1 MRHFKALLPHLSIA
15 LSLALLVLGILNEFN
30 PRAGFL
36 QGNPPWCCSASAP
49 SPRGRPWPR
58 PTGGGNKTGIFVD

>member
-36 QGNPPWCCSASAP
+36 QGKPALVLICLCCLCSVTAGAALAAANR
-49 SPRGRPWPR
+49 RG
-58 PTGGGNKTGIFVD
+58 K